1 MDHGVEL
8 LWVKGW
14 GMKAVVVVAMPLRV
28 EDGWIRKAVVV
39 VAMPLRVEDGWIRKG
54 MGGWVI
60 S

>member
-28 EDGWIRKAVVV
+28 EDGWIRK
-39 VAMPLRVEDGWIRKG
+39 G